1 MGSSFFP
8 SSFVANSSNML
19 MWKNNQ
25 MPSYAMLKAL
35 IGNLQIHQ
43 QPQIN
48 LINFTERLILE
59 ISFEKS
65 LINQFNF
72 NYVNQCCNT

>member
-1 MGSSFFP
+1 
-8 SSFVANSSNML
+8 
-19 MWKNNQ
+19 

-35 IGNLQIHQ
+35 IGTLQIHQ

>member
-1 MGSSFFP
+1 
-8 SSFVANSSNML
+8 
-19 MWKNNQ
+19 

-48 LINFTERLILE
+48 LINFAERLILE
-59 ISFEKS
+59 ISFEKKS
-65 LINQFNF
+65 YESIQF
-72 NYVNQCCNT
+72 